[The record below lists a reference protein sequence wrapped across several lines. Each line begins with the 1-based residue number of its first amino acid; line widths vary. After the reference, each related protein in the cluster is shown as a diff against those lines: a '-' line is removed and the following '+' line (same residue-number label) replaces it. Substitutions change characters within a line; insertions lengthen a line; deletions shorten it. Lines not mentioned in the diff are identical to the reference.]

1 MVLLQADKM
10 IHTNVTTRAQ
20 FTLLPNSVNAYS
32 SVYLHENYALIY
44 LKKKKNYINFGIYF
58 PFTSILAFLVIV
70 IMPALGQKEL

>member
-1 MVLLQADKM
+1 M
-10 IHTNVTTRAQ
+10 H
-20 FTLLPNSVNAYS
+20 S

-44 LKKKKNYINFGIYF
+44 LKKKKKEYIDFGIYF

>member
-10 IHTNVTTRAQ
+10 IYTNVTTWAQ
-20 FTLLPNSVNAYS
+20 FTRFPTVYMHS
-32 SVYLHENYALIY
+32 SVYLHENYALI
-44 LKKKKNYINFGIYF
+44 LSEEKKNYINFGTYF

>member
-1 MVLLQADKM
+1 M
-10 IHTNVTTRAQ
+10 H
-20 FTLLPNSVNAYS
+20 S

-44 LKKKKNYINFGIYF
+44 LKKKKTYINFGIYF

>member
-1 MVLLQADKM
+1 M
-10 IHTNVTTRAQ
+10 H
-20 FTLLPNSVNAYS
+20 S

-44 LKKKKNYINFGIYF
+44 LKKNYINFGIYF